1 MNGQID
7 LFTGAVTEHQ
17 AAPVVPVRRAVRPP
31 LEPGQVRYAKFGGER
46 DCDDCWQ
53 AQADAH
59 AAGTQVPM
67 RRRASSTRETATSA
81 RRTCASRTSSTASPR
96 TRRSRSDA
104 AHSCRPRHRRH
115 RPPRRPR

>member
-81 RRTCASRTSSTASPR
+81 KAYLCEPHKLDRQST
-96 TRRSRSDA
+96 DKEVEV
-104 AHSCRPRHRRH
+104 
-115 RPPRRPR
+115 